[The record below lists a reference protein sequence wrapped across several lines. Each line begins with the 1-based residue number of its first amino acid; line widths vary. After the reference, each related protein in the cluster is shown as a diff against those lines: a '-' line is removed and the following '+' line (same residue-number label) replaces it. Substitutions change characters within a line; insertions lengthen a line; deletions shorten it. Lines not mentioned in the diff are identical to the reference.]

1 VQSSGIGRISN
12 DLLFFALLENV
23 MKPIDPRNYQIAFLG
38 LFLLLGVS
46 TRDWSLQLPVVTTAI
61 IGCCLQ
67 QLIAKAIFQPQE
79 NPFPSLCSALITSL
93 GLSLLLRTGHPATML
108 LASSLAIWSKFI
120 FRWEDKHFFN
130 PANFGIV
137 AAIALTGDA
146 WVSPGQWGE
155 DWWYLLLFL
164 GAGAIVLKKVGRWD
178 TSMTFLL
185 AYASLEAIRN
195 LWLGWTW
202 DVLAHKLMS
211 GSLIMFALFMVTDP
225 RSIPNAKNARIVWA
239 IAIALLTFM
248 LRNFFYLP
256 NAVFYAL
263 FIMSPITILLDY
275 LWTAPAFSWYRS
287 RFTHTFALKME
298 V

>member
-1 VQSSGIGRISN
+1 
-12 DLLFFALLENV
+12 

-67 QLIAKAIFQPQE
+67 QLIAKAIFQPTE
-79 NPFPSLCSALITSL
+79 NPFPSLRSALITSL
-93 GLSLLLRTGHPATML
+93 GLSVLLRTSHPETML

-130 PANFGIV
+130 PGNFGIV
-137 AAIALTGDA
+137 AAMTLTGDA

-155 DWWYLLLFL
+155 DWWYLVMFL
-164 GAGAIVLKKVGRWD
+164 GAGAIVLQKVGRWD
-178 TSMTFLL
+178 TSGAFLL
-185 AYASLEAIRN
+185 AYAGMEAGRN

-202 DVLAHKLMS
+202 DVWAHKMMS
-211 GSLIMFALFMVTDP
+211 GSLLMFALFMVTDP

-239 IAIALLTFM
+239 VAIAGLTFI
-248 LRNFFYLP
+248 LRNYFFMP
-256 NAVFYAL
+256 SAVFYAL
-263 FIMSPITILLDY
+263 FIMSPVTILLDY
-275 LWTAPAFSWYRS
+275 LWVAPQFSWYKS
-287 RFTHTFALKME
+287 RLMNTFAPHW
-298 V
+298 VG

>member
-1 VQSSGIGRISN
+1 
-12 DLLFFALLENV
+12 

-46 TRDWSLQLPVVTTAI
+46 TRDWSLQLTVVTTATV
-61 IGCCLQ
+61 GCCLQ
-67 QLIAKAIFQPQE
+67 QLIAKAIFQPEE
-79 NPFPSLCSALITSL
+79 NPFPSLRSALITSL
-93 GLSLLLRTGHPATML
+93 GLSLLLRTSHPETML

-137 AAIALTGDA
+137 VAIALTGDA

-178 TSMTFLL
+178 TSGAFLV
-185 AYASLEAIRN
+185 AYAGMEALRN

-202 DVLAHKLMS
+202 DVWAHKMMS
-211 GSLIMFALFMVTDP
+211 GSLLMFALFMVTDP

-239 IAIALLTFM
+239 VTIAILTFI
-248 LRNFFYLP
+248 LRNYFYMP
-256 NAVFYAL
+256 SAVFYAL
-263 FIMSPITILLDY
+263 FIMSPVTILLDY
-275 LWTAPAFSWYRS
+275 LWVAPVFSWYKS
-287 RFTHTFALKME
+287 RLLNIFAPSWE

>member
-1 VQSSGIGRISN
+1 
-12 DLLFFALLENV
+12 

-61 IGCCLQ
+61 MGCCLQ

-79 NPFPSLCSALITSL
+79 NPFPSLRSALITSL
-93 GLSLLLRTGHPATML
+93 GLSLLLRTGHPSTML

-137 AAIALTGDA
+137 AAIGLTGDA

-155 DWWYLLLFL
+155 DWWYLLLFM

-178 TSMTFLL
+178 TSVAFLV
-185 AYASLEAIRN
+185 AYAGMEAVRN

-202 DVLAHKLMS
+202 DVWAHRLMS
-211 GSLIMFALFMVTDP
+211 GSLLMFALFMVTDP
-225 RSIPNAKNARIVWA
+225 RSIPNAKNARLVWA
-239 IAIALLTFM
+239 VAIAFLTFI
-248 LRNFFYLP
+248 LRNYFYLP

-263 FIMSPITILLDY
+263 FIMSPVTILLDY
-275 LWTAPAFSWYRS
+275 LWVAPTFSWYKS
-287 RFTHTFALKME
+287 RLLNTFAPKLG

>member
-1 VQSSGIGRISN
+1 
-12 DLLFFALLENV
+12 
-23 MKPIDPRNYQIAFLG
+23 MKPIDQRNYQIAFLG

-61 IGCCLQ
+61 MGCCLQ

-79 NPFPSLCSALITSL
+79 NPFPSLRSALITSL

-120 FRWEDKHFFN
+120 FCWEDKHFFN

-137 AAIALTGDA
+137 AAIGLTGDA

-178 TSMTFLL
+178 TSVAFLV
-185 AYASLEAIRN
+185 AYAGLEAVRN

-202 DVLAHKLMS
+202 DVWAHKLMS
-211 GSLIMFALFMVTDP
+211 GSLLMFALFMVTDP
-225 RSIPNAKNARIVWA
+225 RSIPNAKNARLLWA
-239 IAIALLTFM
+239 VSIALLTFI
-248 LRNFFYLP
+248 LRNYFYLP

-263 FIMSPITILLDY
+263 FIMSPVTILLDY
-275 LWTAPAFSWYRS
+275 LWVAPAFSWYKS
-287 RFTHTFALKME
+287 RLLSTFALRLG

>member
-1 VQSSGIGRISN
+1 
-12 DLLFFALLENV
+12 

-61 IGCCLQ
+61 MGCCLQ

-79 NPFPSLCSALITSL
+79 NPFPSLRSALITSL
-93 GLSLLLRTGHPATML
+93 GLSLLLRTGHPSTML

-137 AAIALTGDA
+137 AAIGLTGDA

-155 DWWYLLLFL
+155 DWWYLLLFM

-178 TSMTFLL
+178 TSVAFLV
-185 AYASLEAIRN
+185 AYAGMEAVRN

-202 DVLAHKLMS
+202 DVWAHRLMS
-211 GSLIMFALFMVTDP
+211 GSLLMFALFMVTDP
-225 RSIPNAKNARIVWA
+225 RSIPNAKNARLVWA
-239 IAIALLTFM
+239 VAIAFLTFI
-248 LRNFFYLP
+248 LRNYFYLP

-263 FIMSPITILLDY
+263 FIMSPVTILLDY
-275 LWTAPAFSWYRS
+275 LWVAPTFNWYKS
-287 RFTHTFALKME
+287 RLLNTFAPKLG